1 MKIGEVAVIS
11 HISQNKDVFI
21 KSICKTID
29 IKNKLVSFGRFDVN
43 EQLALHLYGIHID
56 KQSNGLSWDLI
67 SRKMLGYFIIFDW
80 EDKNSLESIK
90 HVMDHFSN
98 NQTTQIAIVANVKN
112 ILHPPIPEKFFKPD
126 GINLSSNFRFTF
138 CQIDNP
144 QSTREIMTLLI
155 NMLLEKVG

>member
-21 KSICKTID
+21 KSICKKID
-29 IKNKLVSFGRFDVN
+29 IKNNLVSFGRFDVN
-43 EQLALHLYGIHID
+43 EQLALHLYGIQID

-67 SRKMLGYFIIFDW
+67 SRKMLGYIVIFDW
-80 EDKNSLESIK
+80 ENKNSLESIK

-98 NQTTQIAIVANVKN
+98 NQSTQIVIVANVKD
-112 ILHPPIPEKFFKPD
+112 ILHPPIPEKFFEPN

-144 QSTREIMTLLI
+144 ESTRKIMALLI